1 MGGEGAW
8 QRQLGLIQQMIVLL
22 FNFHHVAEEIVRA
35 NEPI

>member
-1 MGGEGAW
+1 MGGGG
-8 QRQLGLIQQMIVLL
+8 GLAKTVEANSTLIVLL